1 MSLGLSDHKKD
12 DRQERLLAIREALGP
27 RSIVLI
33 GLMGAGKTA
42 VGRRLANRLDLP
54 FIDADTEIEVAAG
67 ASISEIFAEHG
78 EAYFRQG
85 ERKVI
90 ARLLENGP
98 QVLATGGGA
107 YMNPDT
113 RANIKAHG
121 LSVWLKADIKVLMKR
136 VGRRDNRPLL
146 AAGDPEKVMKKLMEE
161 RYPIYA
167 EADVTVESRDVPHDV
182 IVGAV
187 IDALAD
193 KLGCKANADSRGPQE
208 GEMMRDGATALAAR
222 PKRDNHRGEASGTEL
237 SDRHRRRA
245 WSPRPG
251 DALLLR
257 FPARAARWSATAT
270 WRRSI
275 SGR

>member
-12 DRQERLLAIREALGP
+12 DRQERLLAIRKALGT
-27 RSIVLI
+27 RSVVLI

-54 FIDADTEIEVAAG
+54 FIDADSEIEVAAG
-67 ASISEIFAEHG
+67 ASIREIFAEHG

-98 QVLATGGGA
+98 QVLAAGGGA

-146 AAGDPEKVMKKLMEE
+146 AAGDPEKVMKRLMEE

-193 KLGCKANADSRGPQE
+193 KLGYKANVAGE
-208 GEMMRDGATALAAR
+208 GR
-222 PKRDNHRGEASGTEL
+222 KKVK
-237 SDRHRRRA
+237 
-245 WSPRPG
+245 
-251 DALLLR
+251 
-257 FPARAARWSATAT
+257 
-270 WRRSI
+270 
-275 SGR
+275 

>member
-12 DRQERLLAIREALGP
+12 DRQERLLAIRKALGP
-27 RSIVLI
+27 RSVVLI

-54 FIDADTEIEVAAG
+54 FIDADSEIEEAAG

-146 AAGDPEKVMKKLMEE
+146 AAGDPEKVMKRLMEE

-193 KLGCKANADSRGPQE
+193 KLGYRANANSE
-208 GEMMRDGATALAAR
+208 GR
-222 PKRDNHRGEASGTEL
+222 KKVK
-237 SDRHRRRA
+237 
-245 WSPRPG
+245 
-251 DALLLR
+251 
-257 FPARAARWSATAT
+257 
-270 WRRSI
+270 
-275 SGR
+275 

>member
-12 DRQERLLAIREALGP
+12 DRQERLLAIREALGR
-27 RSIVLI
+27 RSVVLI

-54 FIDADTEIEVAAG
+54 FIDADTEIEEAAG

-90 ARLLENGP
+90 ARLLEHGP

-146 AAGDPEKVMKKLMEE
+146 AAGDPEKVMNKLMEE

-193 KLGCKANADSRGPQE
+193 KLGCKANA
-208 GEMMRDGATALAAR
+208 
-222 PKRDNHRGEASGTEL
+222 AS
-237 SDRHRRRA
+237 A
-245 WSPRPG
+245 
-251 DALLLR
+251 
-257 FPARAARWSATAT
+257 
-270 WRRSI
+270 
-275 SGR
+275 GRKKVK

>member
-12 DRQERLLAIREALGP
+12 DRQERLLAIRKALGP
-27 RSIVLI
+27 RSVVLI

-54 FIDADTEIEVAAG
+54 FIDADSEIEVAAG

-90 ARLLENGP
+90 ARLLEHGP

-146 AAGDPEKVMKKLMEE
+146 AAGDPEKVMKRLMEE
-161 RYPIYA
+161 RYPVYA

-193 KLGCKANADSRGPQE
+193 KLGYKANADTE
-208 GEMMRDGATALAAR
+208 GR
-222 PKRDNHRGEASGTEL
+222 KKVK
-237 SDRHRRRA
+237 
-245 WSPRPG
+245 
-251 DALLLR
+251 
-257 FPARAARWSATAT
+257 
-270 WRRSI
+270 
-275 SGR
+275 

>member
-12 DRQERLLAIREALGP
+12 DRQERLLAIRKALGP
-27 RSIVLI
+27 RSVVLI

-193 KLGCKANADSRGPQE
+193 KLGYRANADSE
-208 GEMMRDGATALAAR
+208 GR
-222 PKRDNHRGEASGTEL
+222 KKVK
-237 SDRHRRRA
+237 
-245 WSPRPG
+245 
-251 DALLLR
+251 
-257 FPARAARWSATAT
+257 
-270 WRRSI
+270 
-275 SGR
+275 

>member
-1 MSLGLSDHKKD
+1 MSLGLTEHKKE
-12 DRQERLLAIREALGP
+12 DRQERLAQIREALGP

-54 FIDADTEIEVAAG
+54 FIDADSEIEMAAG
-67 ASISEIFAEHG
+67 TSISEIFAEHG

-90 ARLLENGP
+90 ARLLEGGP

-107 YMNPDT
+107 YMNAET
-113 RANIKAHG
+113 RASIEARG
-121 LSVWLKADIKVLMKR
+121 ISVWLRAELRVLLKR

-146 AAGDPEKVMKKLMEE
+146 AAGDPETVMKKLMTE
-161 RYPIYA
+161 RYPIYQ

-187 IDALAD
+187 IDALAA
-193 KLGCKANADSRGPQE
+193 KLGCESKAAKDQSRKKVQ
-208 GEMMRDGATALAAR
+208 
-222 PKRDNHRGEASGTEL
+222 
-237 SDRHRRRA
+237 
-245 WSPRPG
+245 
-251 DALLLR
+251 
-257 FPARAARWSATAT
+257 
-270 WRRSI
+270 
-275 SGR
+275 

>member
-1 MSLGLSDHKKD
+1 MGNSDRESRLERAIARSRFSIFHPEMSLGLTEHKKD
-12 DRQERLLAIREALGP
+12 DRHERLAAIREALGA
-27 RSIVLI
+27 RTIVLI

-54 FIDADTEIEVAAG
+54 FLDADTEIEQAAG

-107 YMNPDT
+107 YMNADT
-113 RANIKAHG
+113 RASIKAHG
-121 LSVWLKADIKVLMKR
+121 LSIWLKADIKVLMKR

-146 AAGDPEKVMKKLMEE
+146 AAGDPEKVMKMLMEE
-161 RYPIYA
+161 RYPVYA
-167 EADVTVESRDVPHDV
+167 EADVRVESRDVPHDV

-193 KLGCKANADSRGPQE
+193 RLGCKANADTTQ
-208 GEMMRDGATALAAR
+208 
-222 PKRDNHRGEASGTEL
+222 
-237 SDRHRRRA
+237 
-245 WSPRPG
+245 
-251 DALLLR
+251 
-257 FPARAARWSATAT
+257 
-270 WRRSI
+270 
-275 SGR
+275 GRKKVK

>member
-12 DRQERLLAIREALGP
+12 DRQEGLLAIRKALGP
-27 RSIVLI
+27 RSVVLI

-42 VGRRLANRLDLP
+42 VGRRLANRIDLP
-54 FIDADTEIEVAAG
+54 FIDADSEIEVAAG

-146 AAGDPEKVMKKLMEE
+146 AAGDPEKVMKRLMEE

-193 KLGCKANADSRGPQE
+193 TLGYKASADGE
-208 GEMMRDGATALAAR
+208 GR
-222 PKRDNHRGEASGTEL
+222 KKVK
-237 SDRHRRRA
+237 
-245 WSPRPG
+245 
-251 DALLLR
+251 
-257 FPARAARWSATAT
+257 
-270 WRRSI
+270 
-275 SGR
+275 